1 MGVIYAFVRSNGRC
15 PASDFLAG
23 LQGPFRKKFQGSFDA
38 LSKMGAEYYIS
49 QRFKALIGD
58 GKPLWEF
65 KEHDHR
71 LYCERRVIDGKR
83 VSVVL
88 LSGWIKDKKGKSKRE
103 KNEVATAQTLLR
115 ECIADRGEKAK

>member
-1 MGVIYAFVRSNGRC
+1 
-15 PASDFLAG
+15 
-23 LQGPFRKKFQGSFDA
+23 
-38 LSKMGAEYYIS
+38 MGAEYYIS